1 MDEQLSFEICKLV
14 KRELKRCNISY
25 RALAAEL
32 DISEISIKRLLNS
45 SQPLSIQRL
54 VAIANLTDMP
64 LSKLLAEAE
73 ENIAAIPVFSK
84 QQDDAFFEN
93 PALFSFWSELAE
105 DITVQCIQE
114 KHKLNDASV
123 HLYLRQLENLNLIE
137 IGSNNKYKL
146 LLPKETAFVKGAS
159 YPIYF
164 KSQVLNGLQE
174 RVINLPESDD
184 DAFLTSFK
192 AELTKD
198 EFIEINNML
207 DNWLFNKLR
216 ERQAFDGRRY
226 EEVKPY
232 TFGFMGAQ
240 GEFHGQMPTI
250 INLV

>member
-1 MDEQLSFEICKLV
+1 MDEQLSLEICKLL

-25 RALAAEL
+25 RTLATEL
-32 DISEISIKRLLNS
+32 EISEVSIKRLLNS

-54 VAIANLTDMP
+54 VTIANLTGRP

-73 ENIAAIPVFSK
+73 ENVASIPVFSK
-84 QQDDAFFEN
+84 EQDDAFFDN

-105 DITVQCIQE
+105 DISVQHIQE
-114 KHKLNDASV
+114 KHRLNDPSV
-123 HLYLRQLENLNLIE
+123 HLYLRQLEKLSLIH
-137 IGSNNKYKL
+137 IGFNNACKL
-146 LLPKETAFVKGAS
+146 LLPKETAFIKGAR
-159 YPIYF
+159 YPVYF
-164 KSQVLNGLQE
+164 TSQVFSGLQE

-216 ERQAFDGRRY
+216 ERQAFDGRSY
-226 EEVKPY
+226 DEVKPY

-240 GEFHGQMPTI
+240 GEFHGQMPAI
-250 INLV
+250 SNLV